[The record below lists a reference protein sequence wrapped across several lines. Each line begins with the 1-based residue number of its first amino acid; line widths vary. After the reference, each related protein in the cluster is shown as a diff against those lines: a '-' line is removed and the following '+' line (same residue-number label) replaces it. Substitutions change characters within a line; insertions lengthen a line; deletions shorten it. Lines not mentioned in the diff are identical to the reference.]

1 MSKVEYRFLQ
11 GLKQEEFKQQK
22 EKQRQKGENTYK
34 STNEN
39 TYAENNYGESTG
51 LEMFSDDL
59 YSQTTTSFE
68 TTSFET
74 TSFETT
80 GFDDSLYNNSTANEP
95 IASIENFED
104 NLYMQ
109 QELIRKNTDE
119 FIQYITEFDSKVSA
133 KEARTSIE
141 SRLPFIVDKA
151 DFKSFSNQ
159 KASKRNKKSA
169 IIRETDNIYKPYS
182 KMRKSGLTSEFE
194 ETTPERIG
202 YITVTKTPQLDK
214 SFNSNLK
221 PTRAKAK
228 TKQLDKIAGILNEK
242 FIIHKKKG
250 FNKKKLGYLPVEL
263 AEIQTLDSFE
273 NITEDEIMSTK
284 TSKSENE
291 RVYYDR
297 LYTQKKLLEREQ
309 ERKQGSRSGKG
320 TQKYVE
326 IVEDRG
332 MGHFIFLAALIIV
345 IWFSVNTLLNSPLA
359 DGWSLDGL
367 NLIKTEEQTN
377 YEETNLEL
385 TMNATPTLK
394 NNELNINISSVEIDG
409 IKFTV
414 EFIDNE
420 TKEVIYKS
428 TELNSGTEIEQIEL
442 NERGSELY
450 QNNTE
455 ESLYKQATVRCET
468 FKDGKFIGEIEQN
481 IEIKIKPQE

>member
-1 MSKVEYRFLQ
+1 MSKVTYRFLQ
-11 GLKQEEFKQQK
+11 GIKQEVHK
-22 EKQRQKGENTYK
+22 EHREIASAHRNETSGQRNDVSEMFSNDLYNTSSEQE

-39 TYAENNYGESTG
+39 TFTNNE
-51 LEMFSDDL
+51 FDL
-59 YSQTTTSFE
+59 S
-68 TTSFET
+68 
-74 TSFETT
+74 
-80 GFDDSLYNNSTANEP
+80 GFDDSLYTNSTEEES
-95 IASIENFED
+95 ASTENFED
-104 NLYMQ
+104 NLYTQ
-109 QELIRKNTDE
+109 QGQQDIERKNTDE

-273 NITEDEIMSTK
+273 NITEDEINSSEK
-284 TSKSENE
+284 HSKSENE
-291 RVYYDR
+291 KAYYDR
-297 LYTQKKLLEREQ
+297 LYIQKKLLEHEQ
-309 ERKQGSRSGKG
+309 EREQAGGVQR
-320 TQKYVE
+320 YVE
-326 IVEDRG
+326 IIEDRG
-332 MGHFIFLAALIIV
+332 IGRFIFIVALIIV
-345 IWFSVNTLLNSPLA
+345 IWFIINTLLHSPLA
-359 DGWSLDGL
+359 DGWSRDGL
-367 NLIKTEEQTN
+367 NIIKTEEQIN
-377 YEETNLEL
+377 YEETDIEI

-394 NNELNINISSVEIDG
+394 NNELNINLTSVEIFG
-409 IKFTV
+409 VTFTV
-414 EFIDNE
+414 ELIDDE
-420 TKEVIYKS
+420 TGLVVYES
-428 TELNSGTEIEQIEL
+428 EELSSGTSIDTIFIE
-442 NERGSELY
+442 NNLY
-450 QNNTE
+450 ENYTDEN
-455 ESLYKQATVRCET
+455 LYKQAIIRCET
-468 FKDGKFIGEIEQN
+468 YKGGKYIGEVEQN
-481 IEIKIKPQE
+481 IEIKIKPINVE

>member
-1 MSKVEYRFLQ
+1 MSKVTYRFLQ
-11 GLKQEEFKQQK
+11 GVKQEVHK
-22 EKQRQKGENTYK
+22 EHREIASAHRNETSGQRNDVSEMFSNDLYNTSSEQE

-39 TYAENNYGESTG
+39 TFTNNE
-51 LEMFSDDL
+51 FDL
-59 YSQTTTSFE
+59 S
-68 TTSFET
+68 
-74 TSFETT
+74 
-80 GFDDSLYNNSTANEP
+80 GFDDSLYTNSTEEES
-95 IASIENFED
+95 ASTENFED
-104 NLYMQ
+104 NLYTQ
-109 QELIRKNTDE
+109 QGQQDIERKNTDE

-273 NITEDEIMSTK
+273 NITEDEINSSEK
-284 TSKSENE
+284 HSKNESEKA
-291 RVYYDR
+291 YYDR
-297 LYTQKKLLEREQ
+297 LYIQKKLLEHEQ
-309 ERKQGSRSGKG
+309 EREQAGGVQR
-320 TQKYVE
+320 YVE
-326 IVEDRG
+326 IIEDRG
-332 MGHFIFLAALIIV
+332 IGRFIFIVALIIV
-345 IWFSVNTLLNSPLA
+345 IWFIINNLLHSPLA
-359 DGWSLDGL
+359 DNWSLDGL
-367 NLIKTEEQTN
+367 NLIKTEEQTI
-377 YEETNLEL
+377 ETETNIEL
-385 TMNATPTLK
+385 SMNATPTLK
-394 NNELNINISSVEIDG
+394 ENELNINLTSVEVDKIT
-409 IKFTV
+409 FTV
-414 EFIDNE
+414 ELIDDE
-420 TKEVIYKS
+420 TGIVIYES
-428 TELNSGTEIEQIEL
+428 EELPSGASIDTIFIENS
-442 NERGSELY
+442 LY
-450 QNNTE
+450 ENNTDE
-455 ESLYKQATVRCET
+455 NLYRQAVVRCET
-468 FKDGKFIGEIEQN
+468 FKEGKYLGEVEQT
-481 IEIKIKPQE
+481 IEIKIKPINAE